1 VDAGVRG
8 GDGDLVRGQEKR
20 VEFGE
25 IMLEF
30 KPILLTTISIFHLM
44 KSTETIVENLT
55 LQGRE

>member
-1 VDAGVRG
+1 
-8 GDGDLVRGQEKR
+8 VRGQEKR